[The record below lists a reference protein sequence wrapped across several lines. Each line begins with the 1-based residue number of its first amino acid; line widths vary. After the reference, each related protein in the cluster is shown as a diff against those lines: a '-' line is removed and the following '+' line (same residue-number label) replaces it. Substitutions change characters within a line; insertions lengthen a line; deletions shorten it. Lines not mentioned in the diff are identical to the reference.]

1 MQREPAFEAAS
12 TLQGWSA
19 MPADAEAAADERTA
33 WVGGGLSLLLWA
45 VATAMAIHWL

>member
-1 MQREPAFEAAS
+1 MQREPAFEAAA
-12 TLQGWSA
+12 LQGWSA
-19 MPADAEAAADERTA
+19 VTPDADAAVDERVTA